1 MDTFS
6 YRDGELFAEGVA
18 LSRIA
23 ERFGTPTYVYSR
35 AHIEAQYRAYADAL
49 AGMPHLVCFAVK
61 ANSNLGVLNV
71 LARLG
76 AGFDIVSRGELE
88 RVLAAGG
95 DPAKV
100 VFSGV
105 GKTRDD
111 MRRALEVGVHC
122 FNVESGEE
130 LERLQRVAA
139 ELGVKAP
146 VSLRVNPDVDAQ
158 THPYISTG
166 LKENKFG
173 IAIDEAEAVYA
184 RAAELDH
191 LEVIGVDCH
200 IGSQL
205 TQLEPF
211 LDALER
217 LLGLVDRLAGKGI
230 GIRHLDLG
238 GGLGVRYRD
247 EQPPLAGDYIR
258 AIRERLHGR
267 DLTLVFEPGRS
278 IVANAGVLLT
288 RVEYLK
294 HTEHKDFAIVDAAM
308 NDLIRPAL
316 YQAWMDVQAVRPRD
330 AAPRRYDLVGPIC
343 ETGDFLAKDRDL
355 ALAEGDLLAVRSA
368 GAYGFVMSS
377 NYNTRGRA
385 AEVLVSGTTSTLIR
399 RRETVGR
406 GRGIRVDQFP
416 RALEPEP
423 QRSQRRSEL
432 VRGVGR
438 EGPLLIDHAGQSIG
452 HRVERSR
459 ESSNL
464 GRAGRVVRAGTEVAR
479 GEHLRHALEQ
489 PQPARD
495 RIREHEPGE
504 SGEQGRCQ
512 RNGPEY
518 LQPCSDGI
526 GDDGQGIGQAHCS
539 RHILAGEHRHGDV
552 HQLLLERPGVTSTRL
567 DGAAQG
573 RRNLRS

>member
-1 MDTFS
+1 MDAFN

-18 LSRIA
+18 LSAIA

-49 AGMPHLVCFAVK
+49 SGTPHLVCFAVK

-95 DPAKV
+95 QADKI

-122 FNVESGEE
+122 FNVESTDE
-130 LERLQRVAA
+130 LERLQVVAA
-139 ELGVKAP
+139 EMGVRAP
-146 VSLRVNPDVDAQ
+146 VSLRVNPDVDAG

-173 IAIDEAEAVYA
+173 IAIADAEDVYI
-184 RAAELDH
+184 RAAQLPNLD
-191 LEVIGVDCH
+191 VIGVDCH

-205 TQLEPF
+205 TTLSPF
-211 LDALER
+211 VDALDR
-217 LLGLVDRLAGKGI
+217 LLDLVDRLGDCGI
-230 GIRHLDLG
+230 QLRHLDLG

-247 EQPPLAGDYIR
+247 EEPPLAGEYIK
-258 AIRERLHGR
+258 AVRERLDGR
-267 DLTLVFEPGRS
+267 DLALMFEPGRF

-288 RVEYLK
+288 RIEYLK

-316 YQAWMDVQAVRPRD
+316 YQAWMDVTAVKPRD
-330 AAPRRYDLVGPIC
+330 GAARPYDIVGPIC
-343 ETGDFLAKDRDL
+343 ETGDFLAKEREL
-355 ALAEGDLLAVRSA
+355 ALAEGDLLAVHSA

-385 AEVLVSGTTSTLIR
+385 AEVLVDGDQAFEVR
-399 RRETVGR
+399 RRETVT
-406 GRGIRVDQFP
+406 
-416 RALEPEP
+416 
-423 QRSQRRSEL
+423 EL
-432 VRGVGR
+432 F
-438 EGPLLIDHAGQSIG
+438 A
-452 HRVERSR
+452 
-459 ESSNL
+459 
-464 GRAGRVVRAGTEVAR
+464 
-479 GEHLRHALEQ
+479 
-489 PQPARD
+489 
-495 RIREHEPGE
+495 GE
-504 SGEQGRCQ
+504 SLL
-512 RNGPEY
+512 PE
-518 LQPCSDGI
+518 
-526 GDDGQGIGQAHCS
+526 
-539 RHILAGEHRHGDV
+539 
-552 HQLLLERPGVTSTRL
+552 
-567 DGAAQG
+567 
-573 RRNLRS
+573 